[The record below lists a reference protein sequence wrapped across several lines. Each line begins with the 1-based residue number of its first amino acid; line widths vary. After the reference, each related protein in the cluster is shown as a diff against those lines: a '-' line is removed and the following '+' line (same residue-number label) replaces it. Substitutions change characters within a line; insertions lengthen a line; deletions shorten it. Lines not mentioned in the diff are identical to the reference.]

1 MQRKK
6 KLLLFTCP
14 NLLLQGTQTKH
25 KFCQGLGDSACKAS
39 PSPFLLICGIFI
51 ILFGL
56 AGCSPSSKKPVP
68 KTNTSVTGLET
79 EYDSQMLGMIKV
91 IDREQKTVSFYDIN
105 EDREFSINYN
115 GTTSIT
121 NEYGKEMSISELVL
135 GQIMDVYYLAGE
147 NRIVKMNDSPEAFVY
162 RGIDRM
168 AVNTEKDMIKI
179 GSRNYEYG
187 SSLVVT
193 DGEELLSMIDVNK
206 KDELTIRGIGSYVYS
221 ICITTGHGYVRF
233 TNYEDFVGGYV
244 TVGGHMENVTE
255 GMLMVA
261 REGSYRL
268 VMENG
273 ELVGTKNITV
283 LRDKE
288 ITVDM
293 GEYHI
298 EPERIGQIKFL
309 ITPSDS
315 ELYINGIRSSY
326 TAPLRLNYG
335 RHKIEVIKD
344 GYQSFTGV
352 LTVAGGPA
360 QNIEIVL
367 AKENEKTDV
376 ADAQMKPNITIEG
389 EHNTKTQESETEE
402 EEYDEED
409 EEIEEEDA
417 FSESSDSSS
426 SLEEEDSEEETS
438 IDPTEAATSNQTY
451 VTDKEHKM
459 TVKAPANAQL
469 YLDGNLKGT
478 VPLEL
483 PKEIG
488 THTITLYRT
497 GYMTKSYTVEVE
509 DDGEDLI
516 LSFPDLARE

>member
-6 KLLLFTCP
+6 MLPFTRPGHLSHGTKHLLLLT
-14 NLLLQGTQTKH
+14 
-25 KFCQGLGDSACKAS
+25 
-39 PSPFLLICGIFI
+39 CGIFL

-105 EDREFSINYN
+105 EDREFSINYT

-147 NRIVKMNDSPEAFVY
+147 NRIVKMNDSPEAFAY

-193 DGEELLSMIDVNK
+193 DGEELLSMMDVNK

-233 TNYEDFVGGYV
+233 ANYDDFVGGYV

-293 GEYHI
+293 GEYRI

-326 TAPLRLNYG
+326 AAPLRLNYG
-335 RHKIEVIKD
+335 RHKVEVIKD

-367 AKENEKTDV
+367 AKEKEKTDV
-376 ADAQMKPNITIEG
+376 ADAQTKPNITIEG
-389 EHNTKTQESETEE
+389 ENNKKTQESEAEE
-402 EEYDEED
+402 EEYDGD
-409 EEIEEEDA
+409 EEIEEEDD

-438 IDPTEAATSNQTY
+438 IDPTEAATSDQTY
-451 VTDKEHKM
+451 VTDKEHKL
-459 TVKAPANAQL
+459 TVKTPAKAQL
-469 YLDGNLKGT
+469 YLDGDLKGT

-516 LSFPDLARE
+516 LSFPELAKE

>member
-6 KLLLFTCP
+6 RYFLILCGFFIVLC
-14 NLLLQGTQTKH
+14 
-25 KFCQGLGDSACKAS
+25 GLSGCAS
-39 PSPFLLICGIFI
+39 
-51 ILFGL
+51 
-56 AGCSPSSKKPVP
+56 SSRKPAP
-68 KTNTSVTGLET
+68 KTNTSVTGNGNA
-79 EYDSQMLGMIKV
+79 YDSQMLGMVKI
-91 IDREQKTVSFYDIN
+91 IDRGQKTISFYDIN
-105 EDREFSINYN
+105 EDREFTINYN
-115 GTTSIT
+115 GATSFT
-121 NEYGKEMSISELVL
+121 NQYGKEMSAGELEP
-135 GQIMDVYYLAGE
+135 GQIVDVFYLAGE
-147 NRIVKMNDSPEAFVY
+147 NRIIKMNDSPEAFVY
-162 RGIDRM
+162 EGIDRM

-193 DGEELLSMIDVNK
+193 DGEELLSMMDINK

-221 ICITTGHGYVRF
+221 ISITTGHGYVRF
-233 TNYEDFVGGYV
+233 INYEDFVGGYV
-244 TVGGHMENVTE
+244 TVGGEMENVTD
-255 GMLMVA
+255 GMLMAA

-283 LRDKE
+283 LRDRE

-298 EPERIGQIKFL
+298 EPERIGTIKFL

-326 TAPLRLNYG
+326 DAPLRLNYG
-335 RHKIEVIKD
+335 RHKVEVIKD

-367 AKENEKTDV
+367 AKENDKTDV
-376 ADAQMKPNITIEG
+376 ADSGKKPNITIEG
-389 EHNTKTQESETEE
+389 EKNQTSDSKEESDGE
-402 EEYDEED
+402 EED
-409 EEIEEEDA
+409 EEETGDD
-417 FSESSDSSS
+417 FSESADSASDNAD
-426 SLEEEDSEEETS
+426 EDSKEETS
-438 IDPTEAATSNQTY
+438 IDPTEAETSGQTY
-451 VTDKEHKM
+451 PTDSSHKL
-459 TVKAPANAQL
+459 TIKAPAKAQI
-469 YLDGNLKGT
+469 YLDGTLKGT
-478 VPLEL
+478 VPADL

-516 LSFPDLARE
+516 LSFPELAKE

>member
-1 MQRKK
+1 MQRKRIYI
-6 KLLLFTCP
+6 LMVCSLFIM
-14 NLLLQGTQTKH
+14 LS
-25 KFCQGLGDSACKAS
+25 GLGGCAS
-39 PSPFLLICGIFI
+39 
-51 ILFGL
+51 
-56 AGCSPSSKKPVP
+56 SSKKPAP
-68 KTNTSVTGLET
+68 KTNTSVTGLGAA
-79 EYDSQMLGMIKV
+79 YDSQMLGMIKI
-91 IDREQKTVSFYDIN
+91 IDQEQKTISFYDIN
-105 EDREFSINYN
+105 EDREFTINYT
-115 GTTSIT
+115 GATSFT
-121 NEYGKEMSISELVL
+121 NAYGKEMSASQLEP
-135 GQIMDVYYLAGE
+135 GQIMDVFYLAGE
-147 NRIVKMNDSPEAFVY
+147 NRIIKMNDSPEAFVY
-162 RGIDRM
+162 EGIDRM

-193 DGEELLSMIDVNK
+193 DGEELLSMMDVNK

-233 TNYEDFVGGYV
+233 ANYEDFVGGYV
-244 TVGGHMENVTE
+244 TVGGCMENVTD

-283 LRDKE
+283 LRDRE

-293 GEYHI
+293 GEYRI
-298 EPERIGQIKFL
+298 EPERIGTIKFL
-309 ITPSDS
+309 ITPSDA

-326 TAPLRLNYG
+326 ASPLRLNYG
-335 RHKIEVIKD
+335 RHKVEVIKD

-376 ADAQMKPNITIEG
+376 ADSEEKPKITIEG
-389 EHNTKTQESETEE
+389 EKNNKPADNEE
-402 EEYDEED
+402 EEYDEEASDDGED
-409 EEIEEEDA
+409 EDD
-417 FSESSDSSS
+417 FSESADSA
-426 SLEEEDSEEETS
+426 LEAGDEDSKEETS
-438 IDPTEAATSNQTY
+438 IDPTEAETSGQTY
-451 VTDKEHKM
+451 RTDSAHKL
-459 TVKAPANAQL
+459 TIKAPEKAQI
-469 YLDGNLKGT
+469 YLDGTLKGN
-478 VPLEL
+478 VPVDL

-497 GYMTKSYTVEVE
+497 GYVTKSYTVEVE

-516 LSFPDLARE
+516 LSFPELAKE